1 MSIWTH
7 VAGMIRVDH
16 NFFNIEEDDKSIEY
30 KTQQALSKIF
40 ISSLYNKYNAKCNMP
55 NGSEDSLQFKVILRD
70 YPNSVNVAQIAFWG
84 DLRDYDYDKA
94 KKEFKPWLK
103 KVIKKLERNKLN
115 IRQLS
120 FLVSPEDSNHQIVFA
135 MRDYDDEIAE
145 IEINY
150 GLEVPNGINGLW

>member
-16 NFFNIEEDDKSIEY
+16 NFFNIEDEKSVEY
-30 KTQQALSKIF
+30 KTQQAISKIF
-40 ISSLYNKYNAKCNMP
+40 ISSLYEKYNAKCNMP

-70 YPNSVNVAQIAFWG
+70 CPNSVNVAQIAFWG
-84 DLRDYDYDKA
+84 DLRDYDYARA

-103 KVIKKLERNKLN
+103 KVVKKLERNKLN

-120 FLVSPEDSNHQIVFA
+120 FLVSPEDTTRQIIYA
-135 MRDYDDEIAE
+135 MNFYGDKITETEIKSE
-145 IEINY
+145 KE
-150 GLEVPNGINGLW
+150 